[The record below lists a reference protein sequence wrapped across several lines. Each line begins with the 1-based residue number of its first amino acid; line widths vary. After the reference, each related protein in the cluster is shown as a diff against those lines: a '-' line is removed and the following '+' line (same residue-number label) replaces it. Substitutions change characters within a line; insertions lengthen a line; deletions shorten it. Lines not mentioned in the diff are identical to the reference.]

1 MPRQASAAERIFPGE
16 FNQAHGITADSK
28 GNVYVDEN
36 RGKRVHKFKIAA
48 Q

>member
-1 MPRQASAAERIFPGE
+1 MPSQASAERIFPGE
-16 FNQAHGITADSK
+16 FNLAHGVAVDSK
-28 GNVYVDEN
+28 GNVFVDEN